1 MCRMNVGI
9 ILLCALL
16 GGAGVVLLC
25 VAASSHM
32 NPPVVMLTECDI
44 CQELNLFVDPVE
56 FSRMH
61 QNCHL
66 DIQAPLKPEKWE
78 TA

>member
-1 MCRMNVGI
+1 
-9 ILLCALL
+9 
-16 GGAGVVLLC
+16 
-25 VAASSHM
+25 
-32 NPPVVMLTECDI
+32 
-44 CQELNLFVDPVE
+44 LNLFVDPVE